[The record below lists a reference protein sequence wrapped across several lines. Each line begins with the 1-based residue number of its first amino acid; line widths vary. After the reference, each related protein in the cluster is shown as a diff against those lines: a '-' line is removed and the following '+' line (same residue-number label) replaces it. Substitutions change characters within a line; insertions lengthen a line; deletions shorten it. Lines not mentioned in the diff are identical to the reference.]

1 MTVFTEI
8 ADRARLLYSFY
19 PEMAERYRN
28 HAEILRDYRS
38 TPGYERHVDDA
49 RHNYRSYAAVC
60 RQYDDLLSEL
70 AQLVP
75 KHLPDVWPQLRRVT
89 LGARWYEQQDFDW
102 AGGVIELRQIEAAAL
117 SRQAQV
123 NGDSDAQ
130 VEPKDADWPRQ
141 AEVARRL
148 GFTKNGRWQVSRLI
162 EKGRLKTNGKTRNAC
177 RVDPASILAYCK
189 AEGIAYNDL

>member
-8 ADRARLLYSFY
+8 ADRARLLYSSY

-75 KHLPDVWPQLRRVT
+75 KHLPDVWPQLRLVA

-102 AGGVIELRQIEAAAL
+102 AGGVKELRQIEAAAL

-130 VEPKDADWPRQ
+130 VEPKDADWPTQ
-141 AEVARRL
+141 TEVAVDL
-148 GFTKNGRWQVSRLI
+148 GFKKRERWRVNRLI
-162 EKGRLKTNGKTRNAC
+162 QEGRLKTNGKVGRNC
-177 RVDPASILAYCK
+177 RIDPASITSYCK
-189 AEGIAYNDL
+189 AEGIAYNEQ